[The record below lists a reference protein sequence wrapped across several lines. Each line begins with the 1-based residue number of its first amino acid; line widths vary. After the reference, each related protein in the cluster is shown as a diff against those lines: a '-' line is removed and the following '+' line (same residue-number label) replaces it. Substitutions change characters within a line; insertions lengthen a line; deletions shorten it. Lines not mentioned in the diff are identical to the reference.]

1 MQLFKLLSSK
11 NIELIIKGKPLTIT
25 LKKGLAEVTYEIND
39 SQEFY
44 NNFFEIVYKHLIDFI
59 SMTEN

>member
-1 MQLFKLLSSK
+1 MQLFRLLSSK

-44 NNFFEIVYKHLIDFI
+44 NNFFEV
-59 SMTEN
+59 TNV